1 MQFNFRDSD
10 YRIKYKARGIAWR
23 GKIGVDVSDCKTTEE
38 AIVKAKLDYIELN
51 VNCLQKCRHMIM
63 VLVVTVLFF
72 LM

>member
-38 AIVKAKLDYIELN
+38 AIVKAKLDYTVAKCQLSA
-51 VNCLQKCRHMIM
+51 KCRHMIM

>member
-38 AIVKAKLDYIELN
+38 AIVKAKLN
-51 VNCLQKCRHMIM
+51 
-63 VLVVTVLFF
+63 
-72 LM
+72 